1 MKPFLCPS
9 CNNPLDSEQQPA
21 ALADQGSY
29 WILWCKNK
37 RCPSDVAQWDGG
49 SGPTQEAAYRSLC
62 AAVDHESEMLSETEE
77 AQEAK
82 KERDKEIM
90 AERLGDRLDRGQ

>member
-9 CNNPLDSEQQPA
+9 CNQPLASEHRPAVAPNP
-21 ALADQGSY
+21 Y
-29 WILWCKNK
+29 VILWCPNP

-49 SGPTQEAAYRSLC
+49 SGPTAEAAYRSLC
-62 AAVDHESEMLSETEE
+62 AAVDHEIESEIDL
-77 AQEAK
+77 EAK